1 MLFGQC
7 GQLAEEPHAM
17 NLDPSHL
24 LLLKAKLVELVRFAA
39 ASRLKVHT
47 DCEEILTGEMP
58 ESFVPGKVL
67 ANNMVFILTSG
78 EPCRVM
84 FKAHYNL
91 EVARALALRIFG
103 GTSAQAISER
113 RAADYMKEYCNLV
126 AGKIVT
132 LFEDLQINLGTSLP
146 QQARGFYEVFADYDE
161 KDRPTASFSHFWTL
175 TAGEHTI
182 ACSAMMEILDSK
194 QLEALIDYAI
204 FDTSDEEE
212 MDFL

>member
-7 GQLAEEPHAM
+7 GQPTDEPNSM
-17 NLDPSHL
+17 NHDPSHL
-24 LLLKAKLVELVRFAA
+24 PALKAKLIELVRFAS

-47 DCEEILTGEMP
+47 DCEEISTGDMP
-58 ESFVPGKVL
+58 ESFRPGKVL

-78 EPCRVM
+78 EPCRVT

-91 EVARALALRIFG
+91 DVARALALRIFG
-103 GTSAQAISER
+103 GASAQAISER
-113 RAADYMKEYCNLV
+113 RAVDYMKEYCNLV

-146 QQARGFYEVFADYDE
+146 QQARGFYEVFADYEE
-161 KDRPTASFSHFWTL
+161 KDKPTASFSHFWTL

-182 ACSAMMEILDSK
+182 ACSAMMEILDRK
-194 QLEALIDYAI
+194 QLESLVNYAI
-204 FDTSDEEE
+204 ADTADDEE